1 MSLSFF
7 FQPQFRI
14 FNQTHHYLLFC
25 KSFTVFVSFLCGW
38 NLYTCT
44 SRQLDLNKAHYRPTW
59 ALDQKIRF
67 GGATWLFLKIKH
79 KNGNWCLPLGQSHVE
94 SPHPPSF
101 IVYIH
106 TPGKVVILQR
116 PSLFLTSL
124 SVRKF
129 ISSEIGRFQLC
140 GGNLTNIISLE
151 SLGTCHLRF
160 EFLWPIALVFLL
172 KSHIFIHE
180 ACRWKPSKPAVCL

>member
-1 MSLSFF
+1 MYFKTTWLKQGSLSA
-7 FQPQFRI
+7 
-14 FNQTHHYLLFC
+14 C
-25 KSFTVFVSFLCGW
+25 FTFEP
-38 NLYTCT
+38 
-44 SRQLDLNKAHYRPTW
+44 K
-59 ALDQKIRF
+59 KRF

-106 TPGKVVILQR
+106 TPGKVVILER

-124 SVRKF
+124 SARKF

-140 GGNLTNIISLE
+140 GGNLTNIIRLE
-151 SLGTCHLRF
+151 SLGTCVMSSSFWISLSTRCVAY
-160 EFLWPIALVFLL
+160 W
-172 KSHIFIHE
+172 
-180 ACRWKPSKPAVCL
+180 WKPRKPAVCFWNTLYFGVVFEKSTQFFSWERLNSYFFFLQTFYSSRRFRLTSG

>member
-14 FNQTHHYLLFC
+14 FNQPHHFLLFKNC
-25 KSFTVFVSFLCGW
+25 KSFTVSLFFLCGW
-38 NLYTCT
+38 NPKIHIYFKT
-44 SRQLDLNKAHYRPTW
+44 TW
-59 ALDQKIRF
+59 LKQGSLSACFTFEPKKRF

-94 SPHPPSF
+94 SPPPPSF

-140 GGNLTNIISLE
+140 GGNLTNIIRLE
-151 SLGTCHLRF
+151 SLGTCVMSSSFWISLSTRCVAY
-160 EFLWPIALVFLL
+160 W
-172 KSHIFIHE
+172 
-180 ACRWKPSKPAVCL
+180 WKPRKSAVCF

>member
-1 MSLSFF
+1 MYFKTTWLKQGSLSA
-7 FQPQFRI
+7 
-14 FNQTHHYLLFC
+14 C
-25 KSFTVFVSFLCGW
+25 FTFEP
-38 NLYTCT
+38 
-44 SRQLDLNKAHYRPTW
+44 K
-59 ALDQKIRF
+59 KRF

-124 SVRKF
+124 SARKF

-180 ACRWKPSKPAVCL
+180 ACRWKPRKPAVCF